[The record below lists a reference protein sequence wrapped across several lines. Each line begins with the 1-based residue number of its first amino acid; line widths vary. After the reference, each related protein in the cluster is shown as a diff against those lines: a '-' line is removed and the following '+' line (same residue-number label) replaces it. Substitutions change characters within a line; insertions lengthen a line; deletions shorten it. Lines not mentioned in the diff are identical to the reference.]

1 MRIVEIMVDSKNQDI
16 IKKEIREA
24 DLQATNDLRKAM
36 YEQEYMNIRVLQII
50 NGGAAVALVSLLGQ
64 IWTKAMWLVPC
75 FTISI
80 IFFISG
86 LVIAV
91 LCGHK
96 NPYFI
101 EKRFIQNDTIDIKNE
116 FKELQDSIKRF
127 RMSSLLCF
135 VIAVIIPIAVGCYKY
150 INA

>member
-1 MRIVEIMVDSKNQDI
+1 MKDSNNQNI
-16 IKKEIREA
+16 IKKELREA
-24 DLQATNDLRKAM
+24 NYQAINDLRKAM

-80 IFFISG
+80 IFFIIG

-91 LCGHK
+91 LCGLN
-96 NPYFI
+96 NPNFI
-101 EKRFIQNDTIDIKNE
+101 EKRFRQNDTVDINKE
-116 FKELQDSIKRF
+116 FKELQDSIMRF
-127 RMSSLLCF
+127 RKASLICF

-150 INA
+150 FHA

>member
-1 MRIVEIMVDSKNQDI
+1 MTDSNDQNIV
-16 IKKEIREA
+16 KKEIREA

-64 IWTKAMWLVPC
+64 IWTKAMWLIPC

-80 IFFISG
+80 FFLIFG

-91 LCGHK
+91 LCGFK
-96 NPYFI
+96 NPKFI
-101 EKRFIQNDTIDIKNE
+101 EKRYIQNDAVDIQKE
-116 FKELQDSIKRF
+116 FKELQDKLMRF

-135 VIAVIIPIAVGCYKY
+135 VVAVIIPIVVGFYKY
-150 INA
+150 IYA

>member
-1 MRIVEIMVDSKNQDI
+1 MDSNSQDI
-16 IKKEIREA
+16 IEKEIREA

-80 IFFISG
+80 FFFIFG
-86 LVIAV
+86 LVFAV
-91 LCGHK
+91 LCGLK
-96 NPYFI
+96 NPDFI
-101 EKRFIQNDTIDIKNE
+101 VKRFIQNDSSDINKE
-116 FKELQDSIKRF
+116 FKKLQASIKRF
-127 RMSSLLCF
+127 RIYSISCF
-135 VIAVIIPIAVGCYKY
+135 IIAVCIPITVVCYKY
-150 INA
+150 IHV

>member
-1 MRIVEIMVDSKNQDI
+1 MTDSNAQDI

-24 DLQATNDLRKAM
+24 GLQATNDLRKAM

-64 IWTKAMWLVPC
+64 VWTKAMWLIPC

-80 IFFISG
+80 FFFIIG

-91 LCGHK
+91 LCGLK
-96 NPYFI
+96 NPIFI
-101 EKRFIQNDTIDIKNE
+101 EKRYIQNDTVDIQKE
-116 FKELQDSIKRF
+116 FKELHDSIMRF

-135 VIAVIIPIAVGCYKY
+135 VIAVIIPIAVGFYKY
-150 INA
+150 IYA